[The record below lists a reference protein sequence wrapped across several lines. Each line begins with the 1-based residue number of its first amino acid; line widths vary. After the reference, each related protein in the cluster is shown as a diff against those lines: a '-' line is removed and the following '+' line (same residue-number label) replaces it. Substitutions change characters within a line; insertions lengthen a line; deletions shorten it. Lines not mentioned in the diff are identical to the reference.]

1 MAVQEVTTPMASNI
15 SNWSQ
20 NLQTFDSSAYNT
32 AVASAR
38 DAGTSSQASQACP
51 PAELAIKLYRALH
64 NKVCSICIL
73 GWNAAEISLEKE
85 KHVAQSIYVLI

>member
-38 DAGTSSQASQACP
+38 DAGTPSQASQDCL
-51 PAELAIKLYRALH
+51 PAELAIKLYTTRH
-64 NKVCSICIL
+64 DKTGCSICIL
-73 GWNAAEISLEKE
+73 GWNVAETSLEKE
-85 KHVAQSIYVLI
+85 KQVA

>member
-38 DAGTSSQASQACP
+38 DAGTSSEASQACG
-51 PAELAIKLYRALH
+51 PAELAIKLYTTLCDKQDAPF
-64 NKVCSICIL
+64 
-73 GWNAAEISLEKE
+73 AF
-85 KHVAQSIYVLI
+85 